1 MAESD
6 IYFCSEDLDFMF
18 LDIDQDLLDNDIE
31 VDLNE
36 ALNEVTTSAAFSCQ
50 KCKKCYKTK
59 GGLTRHIRTKHSDGK
74 PDTIEAENFLSVET
88 IKTLVNESINTLLSE
103 KYYPDIILNK
113 ISQYINVINDLL
125 YQQCNKIYKKL
136 VKTGNGEN
144 FYMET
149 YSSLVLESDKYFND
163 LKKPCST
170 LISTALTDKIL
181 YYYKTS
187 FSENKSIELKPI
199 SAKELDGLQYLAG
212 YILSKFLKKAKNS
225 KHYQSEETQAIT
237 SILNHCVLEKNL
249 SHGQRLIDVQ
259 NRGGLISLTEECQQ
273 IFILTE
279 IKFRS
284 ETLNSMLRKVDIAN
298 MAFELITNTTVQS
311 FYNAIV
317 ENSCQF
323 KIDKEVKTNLLESM
337 VKLYLRVRS
346 FSMAKDV
353 VQRQKAMSKKTKS
366 KSGLR
371 SNIKKGS
378 DKTTIK
384 K

>member
-1 MAESD
+1 
-6 IYFCSEDLDFMF
+6 
-18 LDIDQDLLDNDIE
+18 
-31 VDLNE
+31 
-36 ALNEVTTSAAFSCQ
+36 
-50 KCKKCYKTK
+50 
-59 GGLTRHIRTKHSDGK
+59 
-74 PDTIEAENFLSVET
+74 
-88 IKTLVNESINTLLSE
+88 
-103 KYYPDIILNK
+103 
-113 ISQYINVINDLL
+113 
-125 YQQCNKIYKKL
+125 
-136 VKTGNGEN
+136 
-144 FYMET
+144 MET

-163 LKKPCST
+163 LEKPCST

-212 YILSKFLKKAKNS
+212 YVLSKFLKKAKNS
-225 KHYQSEETQAIT
+225 KHYQSEETQAII

-298 MAFELITNTTVQS
+298 MASELITKTTVQS

-366 KSGLR
+366 KGGLR

-378 DKTTIK
+378 DKSTIK